1 MVCFIYTFANEKVV
15 KKANEP
21 ASGKKKIRPDIPAQ
35 IREDRAGHEKI

>member
-21 ASGKKKIRPDIPAQ
+21 ASGGKRIRLDIPAQ
-35 IREDRAGHEKI
+35 IREGKSGA

>member
-21 ASGKKKIRPDIPAQ
+21 ASGEKRIRPNIPAQ
-35 IREDRAGHEKI
+35 IREGKSGA

>member
-21 ASGKKKIRPDIPAQ
+21 AGGGKRIRPDIPAQ
-35 IREDRAGHEKI
+35 IREEKSGS